1 MRKAKLTGY
10 LILFICIA
18 ALTINSAL
26 KKTRTVQ
33 RDIPTLLNF
42 YYNYKDKEPLR
53 AKEALDLILR
63 QEPTNHQA
71 IHASV
76 SWFMHKGDTH
86 SALTFLKQSHNA
98 HPDDPYINFELAQLY
113 VLLNQMSDAKP
124 LLQQVQQSP
133 NPSVQKKAAVLY
145 ESLFPQETLS
155 QAPSH
160 YRSYIEPIRVGIK
173 ADFAPLY
180 AKVAEISALQP
191 DSARHYLQLILSI
204 DPNAEQAYVMLGY
217 LELQQHNP
225 QLAQQYF
232 LKAFAL
238 KHRAQ
243 LAVQI
248 GYLYASNHQL
258 TQALYYF
265 NYGVAHGDEGLKQQ
279 SLEAIKVLASN
290 PVAHFAATALRSG
303 LGGLSGLS
311 GLSQPQSPADR
322 LWTIFY
328 ENKLSQPQLAR
339 KAINKLLALHPDDL
353 RTLKEAAYFA
363 TAQKDSPAAIALWL
377 RAYSLQQDAEYAL
390 SIAYLYDGMDNRI
403 KAYQYFSLAAKTTDS
418 VLKLKA
424 EIAKTAMGGAQ
435 FKIFPKPY
443 FIEFYG
449 APFYFSR
456 FDLAVLPT
464 ISRAGVTL
472 DEKHHTD
479 VYLSWRR
486 TKDDRSGGPKGFI
499 IENSI
504 SQIFED
510 NVAIYAAGLRSYPW
524 PKIPLQTFIEVG
536 QAEDLVYRD
545 RNKWRS
551 DVRGGLV
558 YFNAWGEQPTWTG
571 NLSLPLKWRTTL
583 YADTIYYS
591 RYDNN
596 VIGTAWFRPGL
607 RLATLRAASLDA
619 YVANYLILDKNHEFY
634 NNIYSVG
641 PGIAFQPNNRIN
653 LVLRLESLQGYY
665 IKVNSPSPNPYR
677 SRYYNNIAMVE
688 TYFRF

>member
-63 QEPTNHQA
+63 QEPTNHLA

-76 SWFMHKGDTH
+76 SWYMHKGDTH
-86 SALTFLKQSHNA
+86 SALAFLKQSHKT

-113 VLLNQMSDAKP
+113 VLLNQMSDAKV
-124 LLQQVQQSP
+124 LLQQVRQSS
-133 NPSVQKKAAVLY
+133 NSSVQKKAAVLY
-145 ESLFPQETLS
+145 ESLFPQEVLS
-155 QAPSH
+155 QTKTN
-160 YRSYIEPIRVGIK
+160 YLSYIEPIRIGAK
-173 ADFAPLY
+173 PDFAPLY

-191 DSARHYLQLILSI
+191 ASARHYLQLIISI
-204 DPNAEQAYVMLGY
+204 DPNAEQAYAMLGY
-217 LELQQHNP
+217 IELQQHNQP
-225 QLAQQYF
+225 LAQQYF

-238 KHRAQ
+238 KPNAQ

-248 GYLYASNHQL
+248 GYLYASNQQL
-258 TQALYYF
+258 KQALYYF
-265 NYGVAHGDEGLKQQ
+265 HYGVAHGDAGLRQQ
-279 SLEAIKVLASN
+279 SIEAIKVLTSN
-290 PVAHFAATALRSG
+290 PVAHFAATALSS
-303 LGGLSGLS
+303 GLSGLS
-311 GLSQPQSPADR
+311 GLSQSQSPEDR

-328 ENKLSQPQLAR
+328 ENKLSQPQQAQH
-339 KAINKLLALHPDDL
+339 AINKLLAMHPHDL

-363 TAQKDSPAAIALWL
+363 TAQKDSPTAIALWL
-377 RAYSLQQDAEYAL
+377 RAYNLQQNAEYAL
-390 SIAYLYDGMDNRI
+390 SIAYLYDGMDNKI
-403 KAYQYFSLAAKTTDS
+403 KAYHYFSLAAKTADAE
-418 VLKLKA
+418 LKLKA
-424 EIAKTAMGGAQ
+424 EMAKTALGGTQ
-435 FKIFPKPY
+435 FKILPKPY

-472 DEKHHTD
+472 EEKHHTD
-479 VYLSWRR
+479 AYLSWRR
-486 TKDDRSGGPKGFI
+486 TKDDRSGGARGFI

-510 NVAIYAAGLRSYPW
+510 NVAIYAAGLRTYPW

-545 RNKWRS
+545 RTKWRS

-558 YFNAWGEQPTWTG
+558 YFNAWGEQPTWTA
-571 NLSLPLKWRTTL
+571 NVSLPLKWRATL

-591 RYDNN
+591 RYDDN

-607 RLATLRAASLDA
+607 RLATWHSASLDA

-641 PGIAFQPNNRIN
+641 PGIAFQPTNRIN